1 MRRALA
7 AILLTLTA
15 LTGTA
20 TAAFAETPVDVIVED
35 TAGTLDKNTL
45 IPALKDID
53 FYEPTTVAVYT
64 RAGTKA
70 DNFNEEV
77 LTYARAEHPEWLSA
91 DGQKWADGL
100 YVFALDPIGRRVGT
114 YMGEDRKVS
123 LGDRTKIQE
132 STYDDLRDA
141 QWTDGVIQG
150 VESGAEIINRPWYK
164 SPFFLGVLKFFGFS
178 TALITGI
185 TLAVRARNLR
195 LSRKAMKE
203 GDASYSSVTID
214 LEATELNA
222 NTIPTGSAYGA
233 KVLELYRDFSS
244 RYAKA
249 TDMSNQVHA
258 YSDKELKWGDNR
270 KAVEAF
276 AVLAA
281 ELDGDDDLIADTN
294 TLLNQSPGWAGA
306 WDRQV
311 APLREDL
318 NGIDE
323 VLSKPGA
330 NSYTGRTL
338 ASFGHTTKDD
348 LTVWGM
354 ELERREITPE
364 KALDRIRDCRQRLT
378 ELLREHSHTVIAAVA
393 KTEGEAVRMRISME
407 GSFRDQRRHHR
418 GGIVDTAYPTY
429 VFFAP
434 STFNHGYSSGYS
446 AVESARREAESSS
459 SSGSSTGY
467 GDSGGSFSGSG
478 SSSDF

>member
-1 MRRALA
+1 MRRTLA
-7 AILLTLTA
+7 AILLTFTA

-20 TAAFAETPVDVIVED
+20 TAALADPPVDVIVED
-35 TAGTLDKNTL
+35 TAGTLDLNTL
-45 IPALKDID
+45 IPAVEKID
-53 FYEPTTVAVYT
+53 FYEPTTVAIYT
-64 RAGTKA
+64 RAGEYE

-100 YVFALDPIGRRVGT
+100 YIFALDPIGRQVGT

-132 STYDDLRDA
+132 STYGHLRDA

-150 VESGAEIINRPWYK
+150 VESGAEIINRPWHK
-164 SPFFLGVLKFFGFS
+164 SPFFLGVLKFFGFN

-185 TLAVRARNLR
+185 TLVVRARNLR

-203 GDASYSSVTID
+203 GDASYSSVTMD

-222 NTIPTGSAYGA
+222 NTIPTDSAYGA
-233 KVLELYRDFSS
+233 KVLELHRDFST

-249 TDMSNQVHA
+249 TDMSNRVHA

-294 TLLNQSPGWAGA
+294 TLLNQSPGWASA

-330 NSYTGRTL
+330 NSETGRAL
-338 ASFGHTTKDD
+338 SSFGHTAKDD

-354 ELERREITPE
+354 ELERREISPE
-364 KALDRIRDCRQRLT
+364 TALDRLRDCRHKLT
-378 ELLREHSHTVIAAVA
+378 ELLREHSPTVIAAVA
-393 KTEGEAVRMRISME
+393 KTEGEAVRMRISMD

-418 GGIVDTAYPTY
+418 GGIVDTAYPTDIY
-429 VFFAP
+429 FAP
-434 STFNHGYSSGYS
+434 TTFNLGYAAGYSD
-446 AVESARREAESSS
+446 VESARREAERPS

-467 GDSGGSFSGSG
+467 GSSGGSFSGSG
-478 SSSDF
+478 SSSHF